1 VRENTVLDNELHQ
14 ATLEF
19 ARTLRHAP
27 AVAAHRAATGALDA
41 DPGAQALLAN
51 AREQQSALARMQRT
65 GLSPTQLQI
74 DTFRRSQA
82 AIRDSEAIMASL
94 RTTKE
99 VKAFLPVVARY
110 LSRSLGFDYAQLVA
124 PQSC

>member
-1 VRENTVLDNELHQ
+1 MLDTQLQQ

-27 AVAAHRAATGALDA
+27 TVAAYRIATAALDA
-41 DPGAQALLAN
+41 DPGAQALVADV
-51 AREQQSALARMQRT
+51 REQQLTLARMQQS

-74 DTFRRSQA
+74 DAFRRSQ
-82 AIRDSEAIMASL
+82 DSVRSSETIMASL
-94 RTTKE
+94 RTTNE
-99 VKAFLPVVARY
+99 VKAFLPVVAQY

-124 PQSC
+124 SQSCCQT

>member
-1 VRENTVLDNELHQ
+1 MLHTELHQ

-19 ARTLRHAP
+19 ARALRHAP
-27 AVAAHRAATGALDA
+27 AVAAYRAAAETLDA
-41 DPGAQALLAN
+41 DPGAQALLAEV
-51 AREQQSALARMQRT
+51 RTQQSTLVRLQQN

-74 DTFRRSQA
+74 DAFRQSQA
-82 AIRDSEAIMASL
+82 AIRESETIMASL
-94 RTTKE
+94 RTTND

-110 LSRSLGFDYAQLVA
+110 VTRSLGFDYAQLVA

>member
-1 VRENTVLDNELHQ
+1 MLDNELHQ
-14 ATLEF
+14 AALEF

-27 AVAAHRAATGALDA
+27 AVAAYRAATDALDA
-41 DPGAQALLAN
+41 DPGAQALLADV
-51 AREQQSALARMQRT
+51 REQQSTLVRMQQT

-74 DTFRRSQA
+74 DAFRRSQELVRA
-82 AIRDSEAIMASL
+82 SETIMASL
-94 RTTKE
+94 RATNE
-99 VKAFLPVVARY
+99 VKAFLPVVAKH

>member
-1 VRENTVLDNELHQ
+1 MLDNELHQ

-27 AVAAHRAATGALDA
+27 AVVACRAATEALDA
-41 DPGAQALLAN
+41 DPGAQALLIDV
-51 AREQQSALARMQRT
+51 REQQSTLARMQQT
-65 GLSPTQLQI
+65 GISPTQLQI
-74 DTFRRSQA
+74 DAFRRSQA
-82 AIRDSEAIMASL
+82 ALRGRETIMASL
-94 RTTKE
+94 RTTSD
-99 VKAFLPVVARY
+99 VKAFLPVVAQY

>member
-1 VRENTVLDNELHQ
+1 VRENTVLNNELHQ

-27 AVAAHRAATGALDA
+27 AVAAYRAATEALDA
-41 DPGAQALLAN
+41 DPGAQALLAD

-74 DTFRRSQA
+74 DAFRRSQA

-94 RTTKE
+94 RTTNE

>member
-1 VRENTVLDNELHQ
+1 MLDNELQQ

-27 AVAAHRAATGALDA
+27 TMAAYRAATEALDA
-41 DPGAQALLAN
+41 DRGAQAILADV
-51 AREQQSALARMQRT
+51 RQQQLTLARLQRS

-74 DTFRRSQA
+74 DVFRHSQES
-82 AIRDSEAIMASL
+82 IRASETIMASL
-94 RTTKE
+94 RTTNE
-99 VKAFLPVVARY
+99 VKAFLPVVAQY

>member
-1 VRENTVLDNELHQ
+1 MLDTQLQQ

-27 AVAAHRAATGALDA
+27 AVAAYRIASAALDA
-41 DPGAQALLAN
+41 DPGAQSLVADV
-51 AREQQSALARMQRT
+51 REQQLTLARMQQS

-74 DTFRRSQA
+74 DAFRRSQ
-82 AIRDSEAIMASL
+82 DSVRSSQTIMASL
-94 RTTKE
+94 RTTNE
-99 VKAFLPVVARY
+99 VKAFLPVVAQY

-124 PQSC
+124 PTSC